1 MTGSMSGAPWTAVV
15 VTLFPEMFP
24 GPLGHSLAGRAL
36 ADGLWRLDTVDIRS
50 HATDRHRTV
59 DDAPFGGGP
68 GMVLR
73 PDVAD
78 AALRAARADGRALI
92 YLSPRGR
99 LLDQARV
106 RALGAGPG
114 VTLLCGRFEGID
126 ERVIDAHKLE
136 EISLGDYVL
145 SGGEPAALALIDAC
159 VRLLPG
165 VVGSPD
171 TLAEESFEH
180 GLLEYPHYTRP
191 TDWCGRRV
199 PDVLLSGDHARV
211 RAWRRAQSERLTR
224 ERRPDLW
231 QRHLDQPAATAA
243 TESAASAAHE
253 EDGKDRLP

>member
-1 MTGSMSGAPWTAVV
+1 MTTPWRAVV

-36 ADGLWRLDTVDIRS
+36 ADGVWQLDTIDIRA
-50 HATDRHRTV
+50 HASDRHHTV

-73 PDVAD
+73 PDVVDRALG
-78 AALRAARADGRALI
+78 AASADGRALI

-106 RALGAGPG
+106 RALGAGAG
-114 VTLLCGRFEGID
+114 VTLLCGRFEGVD
-126 ERVIDAHKLE
+126 ERVIAAHGME

-145 SGGEPAALALIDAC
+145 SGGELAALALLDAC

-165 VVGSPD
+165 VMGSVA
-171 TLAEESFEH
+171 TLDEETFEH

-191 TDWCGRRV
+191 ADWCGRRV
-199 PDVLLSGDHARV
+199 PDVLLSGHHEKV
-211 RAWRRAQSERLTR
+211 RAWRRAEAERITR

-231 QRHLDQPAATAA
+231 RRFSETP
-243 TESAASAAHE
+243 AASAASE
-253 EDGKDRLP
+253 SAARAASDDRPGKD